1 MRVFC
6 WVSCRGGVLG
16 EDERERE
23 RERELEQAVG

>member
-23 RERELEQAVG
+23 RELEQAVG